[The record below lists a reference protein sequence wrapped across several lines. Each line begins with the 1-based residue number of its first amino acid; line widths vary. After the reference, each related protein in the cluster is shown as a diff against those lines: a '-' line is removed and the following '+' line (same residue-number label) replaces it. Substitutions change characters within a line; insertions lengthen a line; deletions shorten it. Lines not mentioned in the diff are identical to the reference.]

1 MLGDAEMNVP
11 DVCQIGACEPGRGSA
26 NLPGT
31 GRRYRCSL
39 SLLEREPGFDRLSPK
54 RRASLRP
61 GNNEASGEF
70 STRELEKEI
79 SL

>member
-1 MLGDAEMNVP
+1 MNGPDA
-11 DVCQIGACEPGRGSA
+11 CQIGACGPGRGIA
-26 NLPGT
+26 NLSGT
-31 GRRYRCSL
+31 ARRYRCRL
-39 SLLEREPGFDRLSPK
+39 RLLEREPGFDRLSPK